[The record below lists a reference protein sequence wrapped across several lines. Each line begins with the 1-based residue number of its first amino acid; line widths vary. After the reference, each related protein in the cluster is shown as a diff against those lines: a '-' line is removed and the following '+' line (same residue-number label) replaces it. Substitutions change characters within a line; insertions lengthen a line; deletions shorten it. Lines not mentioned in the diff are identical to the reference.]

1 MMKLMQRET
10 ADSEV
15 QLNKER
21 KMKVSAENMRLYA
34 VTDRKWCTDYTLEQ
48 QVEDAL
54 KGGITFLQLREKNI
68 SDEEYIEIAGS
79 IKKLTDRYNIP
90 FVINDN
96 VKAALAVN
104 ADGVHLGQNDTD
116 IRTAR
121 KLLGENKIIGATART
136 PQQAIKA
143 YNDGADY
150 LGTGALFAT
159 STKSDAVNISIEQLN
174 EVCRSVPIPVTAI
187 GGINENNVLRLRGCE
202 ADGIAVVSAVFSKKN
217 IEEAVKNLRNISES
231 IFGNRK

>member
-1 MMKLMQRET
+1 MMMLTEKET

-15 QLNKER
+15 QQNKEQ

-34 VTDRKWCTDYTLEQ
+34 VTDRKWCIERTLEQ
-48 QVEDAL
+48 QTEDAL

-96 VKAALAVN
+96 IKVAMAVN
-104 ADGVHLGQNDTD
+104 ADGVHLGQNDMD

-121 KLLGENKIIGATART
+121 KLLGENKIIGATAKT
-136 PQQAIKA
+136 PEQAVKA

-150 LGTGALFAT
+150 LGTGAVFAT

-174 EVCRSVPIPVTAI
+174 EVCRSVPLPVTAI
-187 GGINENNVLRLRGCE
+187 GGINENNAYMLKGCE
-202 ADGIAVVSAVFSKKN
+202 ADGIAVVSAIFSKEN
-217 IEEAVKNLRNISES
+217 IIEAVRNLRNISDNL
-231 IFGNRK
+231 FG

>member
-15 QLNKER
+15 LQNKER
-21 KMKVSAENMRLYA
+21 KMRVSAENMRLYA
-34 VTDRKWCTDYTLEQ
+34 VTDRKWCIDCTLEQ
-48 QVEDAL
+48 QAEDAL
-54 KGGITFLQLREKNI
+54 KGGITFLQLREKHI
-68 SDEEYIEIAGS
+68 SDEEYIEIARS
-79 IKKLTDRYNIP
+79 IKKLTDRYNVP

-96 VKAALAVN
+96 VKVALAVN

-121 KLLGENKIIGATART
+121 KLLGESKIIGATAKT
-136 PQQAIKA
+136 PQQAVKA

-150 LGTGALFAT
+150 LGTGAVFAT

-174 EVCRSVPIPVTAI
+174 DVCRSVPIPVTAI
-187 GGINENNVLRLRGCE
+187 GGINENNILQLRGCE

-217 IEEAVKNLRNISES
+217 ITEAVKNLRNISES